1 MTTPSLKSKSTINVE
16 NRIVTKS
23 IHPEMT
29 DVNLET
35 EELLSVTFED
45 KPQVDMVFTPDD
57 SFKDK
62 IRDYFNFDD
71 FDGDIVIR
79 T

>member
-1 MTTPSLKSKSTINVE
+1 MHGNLEPEESVWETETYPV
-16 NRIVTKS
+16 
-23 IHPEMT
+23 HPEMT

-71 FDGDIVIR
+71 FDGDIEIR

>member
-1 MTTPSLKSKSTINVE
+1 MHGNLEPEESVWETYTV
-16 NRIVTKS
+16 
-23 IHPEMT
+23 HPEMA

>member
-1 MTTPSLKSKSTINVE
+1 MHGNLEPEESVWETYTV
-16 NRIVTKS
+16 
-23 IHPEMT
+23 HPEMA

-62 IRDYFNFDD
+62 IRNYHNRDNNYTPNE
-71 FDGDIVIR
+71 
-79 T
+79 

>member
-1 MTTPSLKSKSTINVE
+1 VGDIMHGNLEPEESVWETYTV
-16 NRIVTKS
+16 
-23 IHPEMT
+23 HPEMA

-45 KPQVDMVFTPDD
+45 KPKVDMVFTPDE

>member
-1 MTTPSLKSKSTINVE
+1 MHGNLEPEESVWETYTV
-16 NRIVTKS
+16 
-23 IHPEMT
+23 HPEMV

-45 KPQVDMVFTPDD
+45 EPKVDMVFTPDE

>member
-1 MTTPSLKSKSTINVE
+1 MHGNLEPEENVWE
-16 NRIVTKS
+16 TYPV
-23 IHPEMT
+23 HPEMV
-29 DVNLET
+29 DVDLEK
-35 EELLSVTFED
+35 EDLLSVNFDD
-45 KPQVDMVFTPDD
+45 KPNVDVVFTPDE

>member
-1 MTTPSLKSKSTINVE
+1 MHGNLEPEESVWETYTV
-16 NRIVTKS
+16 
-23 IHPEMT
+23 HPEMT

>member
-1 MTTPSLKSKSTINVE
+1 MHGNLEPEESVWETYTV
-16 NRIVTKS
+16 
-23 IHPEMT
+23 HPEMA

-45 KPQVDMVFTPDD
+45 KPQVEMVFTPDD